1 MKPQDSL
8 QLAKSYVKKTM
19 QGAGAIKGKDGK
31 DGISPDIE
39 VTETDKEYIIHITDA
54 NSDDEIKLPKGGS
67 GSNSPINFE
76 DLTPE
81 QKAMLKGEKGDAFT
95 YDDFTEEQILDLK
108 GTDGIDGVT
117 FIPSVDEDG
126 NLSWSNESGLDNP
139 ETKNIKGNA
148 GVTFTPSVSTDG
160 VVSWSNNGGLDNPL
174 PINIKGTKGDD
185 GYPFLIY
192 KEYSSIDMFN
202 ADDFPQI
209 GLMFLVNIPDE
220 SGLPVYRFTNEGT
233 GYSMICHLAN
243 EGIKGEKGDAFKYE
257 DFTGDQLESLKGD
270 KGDTGATPTFS
281 IGAVSTIPSDQVAKI
296 ELKKTEVDG
305 IPNYAFE
312 FSIPKGAN
320 YNLTLEDKSKI
331 AEMVATM
338 IDVAEGE
345 SY

>member
-19 QGAGAIKGKDGK
+19 QGAGALKGK

-67 GSNSPINFE
+67 ESTGESGNIKFE

-81 QKAMLKGEKGDAFT
+81 QIEMLKGYKGEPFT
-95 YDDFTEEQILDLK
+95 YEDFTEEQLESLMVN
-108 GTDGIDGVT
+108 GTDGENGIT
-117 FIPSVDEDG
+117 FTPSVDEQG
-126 NLSWSNESGLDNP
+126 NLSWSNDGELDNP
-139 ETKNIKGNA
+139 QSVNIKGA
-148 GVTFTPSVSTDG
+148 VFTPKVSQDG
-160 VVSWSNNGGLDNPL
+160 VLSWSNDKNLPNPV
-174 PINIKGTKGDD
+174 PINIKGQKGND

-192 KEYSSIDMFN
+192 KEYNNLSEFN
-202 ADDFPQI
+202 PDDFKEV
-209 GLMFLVNIPDE
+209 GLMFMLRTAD
-220 SGLPVYRFTNEGT
+220 SDGLPVYRYTGEDI
-233 GYSMICHLAN
+233 GYSLICHLAS
-243 EGIKGEKGDAFKYE
+243 EGIKGEKGEPFTYE
-257 DFTGDQLESLKGD
+257 DFTEEQLESLKGQQ
-270 KGDTGATPTFS
+270 GDTGATPTFS